1 MWIKKHTRA
10 QRKYN
15 FLHVILKVARTLIFI
30 RKNCFISICHRNT
43 FLWTNEAFHVL
54 SKYLSRVTVWDCHVT
69 FLASLLKSKSW
80 ERFKINERWNT
91 LSSSKE
97 SKKNMKPNKA
107 NHDKSILLVVFTCI
121 LFELYCFF
129 FMFLERFF
137 WDFFTVDNSFILT
150 KKLTFSPSLHWRMEI
165 MKLCRCSIVKFQWK
179 SHDYKLLF
187 MLLFFV
193 E

>member
-1 MWIKKHTRA
+1 M
-10 QRKYN
+10 
-15 FLHVILKVARTLIFI
+15 ILKVARTLIFI
-30 RKNCFISICHRNT
+30 RKNCFISICQRNT
-43 FLWTNEAFHVL
+43 FRWTNEAFHVL
-54 SKYLSRVTVWDCHVT
+54 SKYLSRVTVRDCHVT

-80 ERFKINERWNT
+80 KRFKINERWNT

-97 SKKNMKPNKA
+97 IKKNMKPNKA

-129 FMFLERFF
+129 SFLCFWERFF
-137 WDFFTVDNSFILT
+137 FFFFTVDNSFILT
-150 KKLTFSPSLHWRMEI
+150 KKATFSPSLHWRMEI
-165 MKLCRCSIVKFQWK
+165 MKLCCCSIVKFQRK